1 MEFENKSIFITVG
14 LSRIGKACAID
25 APKEG
30 ANRAIAHI
38 SALLNKAGISENSE
52 VKQTIIDLHPRK
64 GSYSL
69 IEKK

>member
-1 MEFENKSIFITVG
+1 MEFENKSIFISAG
-14 LSRIGKACAID
+14 LSGIGKACAID
-25 APKEG
+25 AAKEG
-30 ANRAIAHI
+30 TNIAIAHI

>member
-30 ANRAIAHI
+30 ANRAISHI
-38 SALLNKAGISENSE
+38 SALLNKAGISEN
-52 VKQTIIDLHPRK
+52 
-64 GSYSL
+64 
-69 IEKK
+69 